1 VGPDDRNVLYFV
13 TTDRFNTKT
22 SPGRSRLWRL
32 TFVDAAKPE
41 LGGTVDMMLDGTE
54 GQQMLD
60 NITVNLRPGPDAGGP
75 GPAGACG
82 EHVAVLAA
90 GRQAHGDRALRS
102 RPLRPGTPNFLTQ
115 DEESSGIIDAAL
127 VLGPGWYLFDV
138 ECKEWT
144 DGQIGNND
152 SSYDVRDVDLAPAT
166 C

>member
-1 VGPDDRNVLYFV
+1 MQEDP
-13 TTDRFNTKT
+13 
-22 SPGRSRLWRL
+22 
-32 TFVDAAKPE
+32 
-41 LGGTVDMMLDGTE
+41 
-54 GQQMLD
+54 GQQ
-60 NITVNLRPGPDAGGP
+60 
-75 GPAGACG
+75 
-82 EHVAVLAA
+82 EHVANMWRYSPRADKLTEI
-90 GRQAHGDRALRS
+90 AHFDPDRFA
-102 RPLRPGTPNFLTQ
+102 PGTPNFLTQ